1 MEKSSHLHKEL
12 ASNIR
17 KLLGEGKLDA
27 ALEQFEDTFLKN
39 EASGLLGRLRELEVE
54 THGGTLREEEKL
66 VQRNRIR
73 KAALSLVRRLEKGPV
88 QGRPVWIKALAG
100 VLGLGLLGLL
110 GWWVLGRAEER
121 RVVCS

>member
-39 EASGLLGRLRELEVE
+39 EALKLDTRLERWKARRAK
-54 THGGTLREEEKL
+54 GTRRSEEEL
-66 VQRNRIR
+66 VEENQLIE
-73 KAALSLVRRLEKGPV
+73 ALMSLVERLEKGEDVPQKKNGGLA
-88 QGRPVWIKALAG
+88 QGKPEAFG
-100 VLGLGLLGLL
+100 
-110 GWWVLGRAEER
+110 GRD
-121 RVVCS
+121 CFTGCGFYCPGGDF